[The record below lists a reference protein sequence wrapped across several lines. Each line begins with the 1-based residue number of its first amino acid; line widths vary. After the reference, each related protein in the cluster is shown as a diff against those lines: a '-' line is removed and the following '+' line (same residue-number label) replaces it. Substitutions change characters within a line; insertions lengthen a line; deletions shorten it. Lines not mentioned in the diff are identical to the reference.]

1 MPKIV
6 ITEFMTQD
14 AVDGLARD
22 FDVLYEAD
30 LFERPDD
37 LAVLVADADGLI
49 VRNRTQVTADLL
61 DAAPRLRVIG
71 RLGVGL
77 DNLDMAACA
86 TRNIPVFPATGAND
100 ASVAEYVL
108 GSAFHLIRR
117 AFDATARVL
126 DGEWPRQDFFGEELQ
141 GRCLGLVGFGSIA
154 RTLAKKARSLDLDIL
169 AHDPHVPA
177 ADPAWHQVT
186 RVPDLSSLLKTADI
200 VSLHVP
206 RLPSTEN
213 LIDAEAIALMKPGA
227 ILINAAR
234 GGLVDEAALAK
245 ALRSGRLAGAALD
258 VLATEPPT
266 RDSVAGF
273 RGLDNLI
280 LTPHI
285 AGPTVQSDIRVSGV
299 TADNVRRVLSPPD
312 TEDRARPP
320 GMTPAG
326 PSEPG

>member
-14 AVDGLARD
+14 AVDRLAQD
-22 FDVLYEAD
+22 HHVVYEAD

-37 LAVLVADADGLI
+37 LATLVRDADGLI

-61 DAAPRLRVIG
+61 DAALGLRVIG

-86 TRNIPVFPATGAND
+86 ARNIPVFPATGAND
-100 ASVAEYVL
+100 DSVAEYVI

-117 AFDATARVL
+117 AFTATPRIL
-126 DGEWPRQDFFGEELQ
+126 DGEWPRRDFLGEEVQ
-141 GRCLGLVGFGSIA
+141 GRKLGLVGFGSIA
-154 RTLAKKARSLDLDIL
+154 RTVARKAGSLDLEIL
-169 AHDPHVPA
+169 AFDPHVPA
-177 ADPAWHQVT
+177 EDPAWRPVI
-186 RVPDLSSLLKTADI
+186 RLDDLTGLLAKADI
-200 VSLHVP
+200 ISLHVP

-213 LIDAEAIALMKPGA
+213 LIDSEAIASMKPGA

-234 GGLVDEAALAK
+234 GGIVDEEALAE
-245 ALRSGRLAGAALD
+245 ALRSGHLGGAALD

-266 RDSVAGF
+266 RESVAKF
-273 RGLDNLI
+273 QGLDNLI
-280 LTPHI
+280 LTPHV

-299 TADNVRRVLSPPD
+299 TAENVRRALSSS
-312 TEDRARPP
+312 A
-320 GMTPAG
+320 
-326 PSEPG
+326 